1 MLLFFTTGFQ
11 QSQLREQPLI
21 QLCNHKCFPSI
32 SNIFRTWHFIM
43 GSKKLPLLKTHIFLK
58 TILKIVVAVVVDSFD
73 EFCRFSVLQTLC
85 GFLID
90 LKKKRNGWLIKLK
103 FFYQFFWPKL
113 KWILLICLFSSSP
126 PTPHHRSRPHHL
138 EENLI
143 KINMIVNIII
153 RIIIINSQDSQH
165 HQDRHRDSDRQAAC
179 HCPDC
184 HHPPS

>member
-73 EFCRFSVLQTLC
+73 EFCRFSVLQTLS
-85 GFLID
+85 GFLIH
-90 LKKKRNGWLIKLK
+90 LKKKVHQTKVNSEEKVVDGSSNKSEFYEFV
-103 FFYQFFWPKL
+103 FFHLHLQ
-113 KWILLICLFSSSP
+113 LFIIGVVLV
-126 PTPHHRSRPHHL
+126 TWK
-138 EENLI
+138 
-143 KINMIVNIII
+143 KI
-153 RIIIINSQDSQH
+153 RLTST
-165 HQDRHRDSDRQAAC
+165 
-179 HCPDC
+179 
-184 HHPPS
+184 